1 MTSSVPSVGTSRITR
16 TRKSPPA
23 SLPDHF
29 SRKGYLSVS
38 DLVGPSW
45 CEYNYQYG
53 ILSLSHLPPSLRPS
67 TITTE
72 SGATLA
78 AAPQLVAQKETT
90 LNAGKAIH
98 TVLEREVAPVQVVV
112 ETESREDAWALRLM
126 NLWCDVVALTR
137 LKAGKGSGKGKES
150 CVREIPVYG
159 WIQGVMVM
167 GVIDEITK
175 RTIEAGSSNREKGKT
190 WSSQEEW
197 KKEQLRKS
205 STSSPK
211 KSKQA
216 NGSTTK
222 PLTAFFGSSQPSQPD
237 PPPQPQEHGWGYFL
251 SDTKTR
257 ISSWLPAE
265 EDQFSAR
272 MQCMTYK
279 RLFDGLLLGALL
291 SSPSSTLDSK
301 TLSFDPNTTP
311 MDWTETFA
319 SLDLDPDQPLSD
331 VFLRDAMPVC
341 ESWGV
346 ELDGWVRRR
355 GADVCTLDHVRL
367 LLEEGLR
374 MLVEDAG
381 RGKVG
386 KGEAMVIQDRL
397 ALTYRRQ
404 ASRGKRGKRKKG
416 SGTRRS
422 ARIAAESTTDT
433 STAKQTTLDEQLAI
447 AKDDSTEDRAVELP
461 TEEEQISVDD
471 SQPLQNHDNPPG
483 PTTDTEKKSL
493 DALDGR
499 NDAQHAIQET
509 FSSPP
514 LSLTP
519 SRNRTHRPSPTPSPP
534 ASPTPPSS
542 PSIIGI
548 VSFAHTPST
557 LDAYLR
563 RMISMWKGERSLIG
577 VRADQ
582 TRRCWTCEWLD
593 GCEWRNEQ
601 AQRAAG
607 NRKEK
612 SEQAEAKVSVA
623 VEKDP
628 EDAEGEEFWE
638 NVDYDSIEVRDA
650 TGKLVDW

>member
-1 MTSSVPSVGTSRITR
+1 MTSSVPSVRTSRTSR
-16 TRKSPPA
+16 TRKPPPA

-78 AAPQLVAQKETT
+78 AEPQLVAQKETT

-98 TVLEREVAPVQVVV
+98 TVLEREVAPVQVAV

-126 NLWCDVVALTR
+126 NLWCDVTALTR
-137 LKAGKGSGKGKES
+137 LKPTKRSGKGKES

-175 RTIEAGSSNREKGKT
+175 RTIEAGPSKEKGRT

-205 STSSPK
+205 SSSSPK

-216 NGSTTK
+216 NGSSTR

-237 PPPQPQEHGWGYFL
+237 PPPTPAVEHGWGYFL

-291 SSPSSTLDSK
+291 ASPSSTLDSS
-301 TLSFDPNTTP
+301 TYSFDPNTTP
-311 MDWTETFA
+311 MNWTDTFA

-331 VFLRDAMPVC
+331 AFLRDAMPVC

-346 ELDGWVRRR
+346 ELDEWVKGR

-374 MLVEDAG
+374 MLVQDAG

-386 KGEAMVIQDRL
+386 EGKTMVIQDRL

-422 ARIAAESTTDT
+422 ARIAAESTTT
-433 STAKQTTLDEQLAI
+433 EESTAKQTTLDDQLAI
-447 AKDDSTEDRAVELP
+447 AKDEGAEDRAVELA
-461 TEEEQISVDD
+461 TEEEQHATDD
-471 SQPLQNHDNPPG
+471 LQTLQKGDDPPV
-483 PTTDTEKKSL
+483 PATDTEKKSL

-519 SRNRTHRPSPTPSPP
+519 SRSRTHRRSSTPSPSPSPPPP
-534 ASPTPPSS
+534 AS

-548 VSFAHTPST
+548 VSFTHDPST
-557 LDAYLR
+557 LDPYLR
-563 RMISMWKGERSLIG
+563 RMLSMWKGERSLVG

-582 TRRCWTCEWLD
+582 TRRCWTCEWID
-593 GCEWRNEQ
+593 GCEWRSEQ
-601 AQRAAG
+601 AQRAAAAST
-607 NRKEK
+607 RKE
-612 SEQAEAKVSVA
+612 AEAKVSVQ
-623 VEKDP
+623 VEEVA

-638 NVDYDSIEVRDA
+638 NVDYDAIEVRDA
-650 TGKLVDW
+650 SGRLVDW